1 MNQQQRKH
9 LMERLVRATREQ
21 RDVKDKSVAPKEV
34 LAAKKLVRAWE
45 SIQHRKHSKER
56 AKVYARV
63 DARAA
68 KVREILLFGDADK
81 ALAAVKAFERGA

>member
-21 RDVKDKSVAPKEV
+21 RDVKDKAIAPKEV
-34 LAAKKLVRAWE
+34 LAAKKLVKAWE
-45 SIQHRKHSKER
+45 NMRYTALNKER
-56 AKVYARV
+56 KKVYARV

-81 ALAAVKAFERGA
+81 ALAAVKTFERGD